1 MSFYGNII
9 NTPSAFQSVGVGTDQ
24 SLSSQFLGSAIH
36 FKGDDTNIKTSIE
49 TIPNIGEGIII
60 RHMGAFNRSFSTG
73 TNNEIINEENKISGA
88 NNSIT
93 LSHISHLNV
102 DEVGH
107 VNLLAMKNYILE
119 LVGKKNSDKGEIF
132 NDYTNNR
139 AGFYSHAEG
148 QYTRA
153 DNSIGSQKKVGGAHA
168 EGYNT
173 KALGQASHAEGVY
186 SEALNMYAHAEGQ
199 KTWAKGQAG
208 HSEGIHS
215 RAMGYSSHAEGEA
228 TSALGYASH
237 AEGINTTTI
246 NSILCTAEVKSYDK
260 DNERIELIN
269 YSPSNNFNLDQL
281 CQFYYEYI
289 HYQVKISEINVD
301 NIILSLNGN
310 SGPSILRPGTII
322 KLYTSGSAFGQ
333 GSHTEGAATIAK
345 GNYSHAEGVRTQ
357 AVGHHSHAGG
367 YEAKAEGNGSFA
379 QGNNTIANSN
389 YSASFGKFNEVDENA
404 IFQVGIGEQGSC
416 KNALN
421 IKNNGLVQIPSS
433 NLEAKDVIA
442 TDTNTTLSK
451 MPIAVEDTDYYFT
464 ITQGDYNKTIAK
476 TYNAVVKEAKIGYDE
491 NKGKQLILTF
501 YGPNHNDIT
510 LNVDFSDVYLDAHVA
525 DSDTIDLQVNNN
537 GAIVGEIITNSI
549 KENHLSDYIISTN
562 KIRKEAVVTDKI
574 AQDAIITDKILNG
587 AVTDS
592 KIKSLSFEK
601 VTGNVPTAR
610 LDGEIETKQIK
621 SGAVTSAKIANEF
634 YTNYIDT
641 KMNIID
647 PTGTGS
653 ISINRKTDSIIGQKS
668 STFGNNNIAS
678 GNNSFAEGSEN
689 EAKGLQS
696 HVEGAYCSTGA
707 NAPNSHA
714 EGLRTQAKNSQS
726 HAEGNGTIASK
737 PNQHVQGKWNIE
749 DTSNPGFAHI
759 VGNGTSDTN
768 RSNAHTLD
776 WKGNAWYAGQVT
788 ATGAEVDYI
797 ILRSSSENSNKKF
810 KLTINDEAVLS
821 LEEV

>member
-9 NTPSAFQSVGVGTDQ
+9 NTPSSFQKIGVGNSGVLAAENLGNTVHFVGDNK
-24 SLSSQFLGSAIH
+24 LIRPFINNDEIKIEHINSS
-36 FKGDDTNIKTSIE
+36 KIKHNYQVQPANQIIT
-49 TIPNIGEGIII
+49 GE
-60 RHMGAFNRSFSTG
+60 NQP
-73 TNNEIINEENKISGA
+73 
-88 NNSIT
+88 IT
-93 LSHISHLNV
+93 LSQITSLNI

-107 VNLLAMKNYILE
+107 TNLLIMQNYNLE
-119 LVGKKNSDKGEIF
+119 LVGKKYRDAGNVLRGEIF
-132 NDYTNNR
+132 NDYNDNV
-139 AGFYSHAEG
+139 ASGAYSHAEG
-148 QYTRA
+148 LDTEATGYVAHSEGWKTKASGGQGHAEGRSTQALSNTDHAEGFETIAHGAYRTT
-153 DNSIGSQKKVGGAHA
+153 DKEGYGAHA
-168 EGYNT
+168 EGRNT
-173 KALGQASHAEGVY
+173 QAIGQ
-186 SEALNMYAHAEGQ
+186 
-199 KTWAKGQAG
+199 
-208 HSEGIHS
+208 
-215 RAMGYSSHAEGEA
+215 SSHAEGYSSIA
-228 TSALGYASH
+228 DGFVSH
-237 AEGINTTTI
+237 AEGINTTTV
-246 NSILCTAEVKSYDK
+246 NSILCTAEIKSYDK
-260 DNERIELIN
+260 DNKRIELIIH
-269 YSPSNNFNLDQL
+269 SSSNNLNLDQL
-281 CQFYYEYI
+281 CQFYYEHVY
-289 HYQVKISEINVD
+289 YQVKISEINID
-301 NIILSLNGN
+301 NVVLSLYGN
-310 SGPSILRPGTII
+310 SGPSILHPGTTIE
-322 KLYTSGSAFGQ
+322 LHTSGGAFGE
-333 GSHTEGAATIAK
+333 GSHVEGAATIAK
-345 GNYSHAEGVRTQ
+345 GNYSHAEGIRTQ
-357 AVGHHSHAGG
+357 AIGHYSHAGG
-367 YEAKAEGNGSFA
+367 YETKAEGVGSFTH
-379 QGNNTIANSN
+379 GKNTIANNN
-389 YSASFGKFNEVDENA
+389 YSASFGKFNKIDENA
-404 IFQVGIGEQGSC
+404 IFQVGIGEEGAC

-421 IKNNGLVQIPSS
+421 IKDNGLVQIPSS
-433 NLEAKDVIA
+433 NLEAKDIIA

-451 MPIAVEDTDYYFT
+451 MPINIEDTDYYFT

-476 TYNAVVKEAKIGYDE
+476 TYNAIVKEAKIGDDE
-491 NKGKQLILTF
+491 EEGKKLILTF
-501 YGPNHNDIT
+501 YGPNHKDIT
-510 LNVDFSDVYLDAHVA
+510 LSVDLSDVYLDAHVI
-525 DSDTIDLQVNNN
+525 DSNTIDLWVNDN
-537 GAIVGEIITNSI
+537 GEIIGEIITNSI

-641 KMNIID
+641 KMNVID

-696 HVEGAYCSTGA
+696 HVEGTHCSTGA

-714 EGLRTQAKNSQS
+714 EGLRTQANNSQS

-737 PNQHVQGKWNIE
+737 PNQHVQGRWNIE

-788 ATGAEVDYI
+788 ATGTEVDYI
-797 ILRSSSENSNKKF
+797 ILRSSSENSDKKF